1 MADYELKTK
10 AWVPI
15 NRTSLFE
22 SFSDAFNLEVLTPPF
37 LGFSIITSS
46 PIEMKIGQ
54 IIDYRL
60 KLHGLPIRWRTEIT
74 AWEPPLRFEDSQLRG
89 PYSSWVHTHTFEEV
103 DGGTLMTD
111 IVRYSVPGGALVH
124 GLFVKRDLLR
134 IFAYR
139 QKQLPKL
146 LGGDALSYFSDPIS
160 IQRLTS
166 HHCKDAA

>member
-74 AWEPPLRFEDSQLRG
+74 AWEPPFRFEDSLLRG
-89 PYSSWVHTHTFEEV
+89 PY
-103 DGGTLMTD
+103 
-111 IVRYSVPGGALVH
+111 
-124 GLFVKRDLLR
+124 
-134 IFAYR
+134 
-139 QKQLPKL
+139 
-146 LGGDALSYFSDPIS
+146 
-160 IQRLTS
+160 RLW
-166 HHCKDAA
+166 